1 MNYHSNQKLFFPFII
16 IQLFFITITSL
27 YANTN
32 EDIENKVDEYI
43 GAYVKMNQKQN
54 FSLKKWM
61 LKFPLLEM
69 KAKKLRN

>member
-1 MNYHSNQKLFFPFII
+1 MNYQSNQKLFFPFII

-32 EDIENKVDEYI
+32 EDIENKVNEYI

-54 FSLKKWM
+54 FSLKK
-61 LKFPLLEM
+61 
-69 KAKKLRN
+69 